1 MKQNNTVINHLVPTD
16 FYLGR
21 NYPNPFSEKTTI
33 KFCIAY
39 KTNVKLEV
47 FNSEG
52 KLVKVLVNEEKDA
65 GSYKIEISAK
75 DGENS
80 SASQLCEG
88 VYMYKLKAG
97 NYLSEKKMIVSKKY

>member
-1 MKQNNTVINHLVPTD
+1 MINSVKNTITNNLVPTE
-16 FYLGR
+16 FYLGQ

-33 KFCIAY
+33 KFCVAY

-52 KLVKVLVNEEKDA
+52 ELIKVLVDEEKDT
-65 GSYKIEISAK
+65 GTYKIEISAK
-75 DGENS
+75 GRRDS
-80 SASQLCEG
+80 SACQLCEG

-97 NYLSEKKMIVSKKY
+97 NYLSEKKMILSK